1 MVGVCLSATYG
12 SCHQI
17 EEAQTVGGDDMI
29 DGWRVSLRHHDSQA
43 GSAIENAKAGSA
55 IK

>member
-1 MVGVCLSATYG
+1 MVGVCLFATCG
-12 SCHQI
+12 SCHHV

-29 DGWRVSLRHHDSQA
+29 DGWCVSLRHHNPQV